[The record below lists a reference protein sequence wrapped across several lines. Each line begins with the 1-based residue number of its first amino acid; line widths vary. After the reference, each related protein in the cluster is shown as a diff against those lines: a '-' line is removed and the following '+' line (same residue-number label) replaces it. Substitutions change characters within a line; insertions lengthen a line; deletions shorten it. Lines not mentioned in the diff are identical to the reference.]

1 MGQAKNQEILPNGI
15 EEHDTGLTLKLIA
28 LDICK
33 LWSQET
39 SMVNLLALGHNLVDQ
54 LPLQA
59 TNWKR

>member
-15 EEHDTGLTLKLIA
+15 EEHDTGLTLKPIA